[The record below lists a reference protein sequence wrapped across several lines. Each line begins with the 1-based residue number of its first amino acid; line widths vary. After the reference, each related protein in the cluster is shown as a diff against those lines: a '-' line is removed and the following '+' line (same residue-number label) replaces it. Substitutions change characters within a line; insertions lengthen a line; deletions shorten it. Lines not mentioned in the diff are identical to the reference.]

1 MTPQSVHPPA
11 RLTGHAAGAGRPW
24 PMGASLTGD
33 GVNFAVF
40 SAHAERI
47 ELCLFTPDGRKETA
61 RLPILE
67 RDGDIW
73 HIHVGGLTPGT
84 VYGFRA
90 HGPYAPEQGHRFN
103 PNKLLLDPYARALE
117 GRVKWSDA
125 LMGYRIGS
133 SRGDLSFDTRDSAF
147 AVPKAVVIDP
157 SFSWGTDQAPRL
169 PRIDTVLYEAHVKSM
184 TALHP
189 GVPQGLRGTYLGLCS
204 DAVIDHLLKLGVTA
218 IELMPVHAFLDDR
231 FLVARGLRN
240 HWGYNTLAFFAPE
253 PRYMSK
259 GALWEFQTMVRRF
272 HSAGIEVILDV
283 VYNHTAEGDEWGPTL
298 SFRGLDNASYYRL
311 AGGGRFYVN
320 DTGTG
325 NTLNLTHPM
334 VLRMV
339 MDSLRYWVEAAHV
352 DGFRFDLCTV
362 LGREAHGFDPQGG
375 FFDAIRQDP
384 VLSRVKL
391 IAEPWDI
398 GPGGYQLGAYPH
410 PFHEWNDRFRDG
422 VRRFWKGDA
431 GMTRDLAARLLGSAD
446 RFDHSGRA
454 ATSSVNFVTSH
465 DGFTLEDLVSYTIK
479 RNFANGE
486 DNRDG
491 HHENHSDN
499 LGVEGPTK
507 DQKVLAARALRKRN
521 LLATVFLAQ
530 GVPMLLAGDE
540 IGHSQGGNNN
550 AYAQD
555 NETSWIDWTR
565 GDGDLAAFVARLAAL
580 RRALPVLRQRR
591 FLHARQRASDG
602 VPDVIW
608 RRADGT
614 VPQSEEW
621 HDPAFRCLCLE
632 MRMQAEGG
640 DPNPQA
646 VFAVFN
652 AGAAQ
657 ALHLPDTAPGWELL
671 IDTTRPVLQPSGKAS
686 DLTAVP
692 AHSVLLFRSLTG
704 TPKGGPP

>member
-1 MTPQSVHPPA
+1 
-11 RLTGHAAGAGRPW
+11 
-24 PMGASLTGD
+24 MGASFTGD

-40 SAHAERI
+40 SAHAEKI
-47 ELCLFTPDGRKETA
+47 ELCLFTADGRKETA
-61 RLPILE
+61 RLAVTD

-73 HIHVGGLTPGT
+73 HIHVGGLTLGT

-117 GRVKWSDA
+117 GRLKWSDA
-125 LMGYRIGS
+125 VMGYKIGS
-133 SRGDLSFDTRDSAF
+133 PRGDLSFDARDSAF
-147 AVPKAVVIDP
+147 AVPKAVVADP
-157 SFSWGTDQAPRL
+157 SFSWGNDQAPRT
-169 PRIDTVLYEAHVKSM
+169 PRVDSVIYEAHVKSM

-189 GVPQGLRGTYLGLCS
+189 GVDKGLRGTYLGLCS
-204 DAVIDHLLKLGVTA
+204 DLVIEHLLKLGVTA
-218 IELMPVHAFLDDR
+218 IELLPVQAFIDDR
-231 FLVARGLRN
+231 FLVAKGLRN

-253 PRYMSK
+253 PRYMSQ

-311 AGGGRFYVN
+311 AGGGRHYVN

-339 MDSLRYWVEAAHV
+339 MDSLRYWVELGHV
-352 DGFRFDLCTV
+352 DGFRFDLATV
-362 LGREAHGFDPQGG
+362 LGREAHGFDPNGG

-391 IAEPWDI
+391 IAEPWDV

-431 GMTRDLAARLLGSAD
+431 GMTRDLSARLLGSAD
-446 RFDHSGRA
+446 RFDHSGRS
-454 ATSSVNFVTSH
+454 ATSSINFVTSH
-465 DGFTLEDLVSYTIK
+465 DGFTLDDLVSYTIK

-507 DQKVLAARALRKRN
+507 DAKVLAARALRKRN
-521 LLATVFLAQ
+521 LLATMMLAQ
-530 GVPMLLAGDE
+530 GVPMILAGDE

-555 NETSWIDWTR
+555 NETSWIDWS
-565 GDGDLAAFVARLAAL
+565 AADTALLRFVARLAML
-580 RRALPVLRQRR
+580 RQSLPVLRQRR
-591 FLHARQRASDG
+591 FLHARPRPSDG

-608 RRADGT
+608 RRANGT

-621 HDPAFRCLCLE
+621 HDPAFRCLCVEL
-632 MRMQAEGG
+632 RMAAEGG
-640 DPNPQA
+640 DPNPEA

-652 AGAAQ
+652 TGPAT

-671 IDTTRPVLQPSGKAS
+671 LDTTRP
-686 DLTAVP
+686 DLIPDDQARFTEAP
-692 AHSVLLFRSLTG
+692 ANAVLLFRSVTTARNG
-704 TPKGGPP
+704 DKP

>member
-1 MTPQSVHPPA
+1 MTPQTVSPPA
-11 RLTGHAAGAGRPW
+11 RLQGHAVAPGRPW

-47 ELCLFTPDGRKETA
+47 ELCLFTADGRKELA
-61 RLPILE
+61 RLPITE

-73 HIHVGGLTPGT
+73 HIEVCGLTVGA

-90 HGPYAPEQGHRFN
+90 YGPYAPDQGHRFN
-103 PNKLLLDPYARALE
+103 PHKLLLDPYARALE
-117 GRVKWSDA
+117 GRLKWSDA
-125 LMGYRIGS
+125 LMGYKIGS
-133 SRGDLSFDTRDSAF
+133 PRGDLSFDTRDSAF
-147 AVPKAVVIDP
+147 AVPKAVVTDP
-157 SFSWGTDQAPRL
+157 SFTWGNDQPPRT
-169 PRIDTVLYEAHVKSM
+169 PRCETLIYEAHVKSM

-189 GVPQGLRGTYLGLCS
+189 GVDKGLRGTYLGLSC
-204 DAVIDHLLKLGVTA
+204 DPVIDHLQKLGVTA
-218 IELMPVHAFLDDR
+218 IELLPVQSFIDDR
-231 FLVARGLRN
+231 FLVSRGLRN
-240 HWGYNTLAFFAPE
+240 HWGYNTLCFFAPE
-253 PRYMSK
+253 PRYMSQ
-259 GALWEFQTMVRRF
+259 GALWEVQTMVRRF
-272 HSAGIEVILDV
+272 HAAGIEVILDV

-298 SFRGLDNASYYRL
+298 SYRGLDNASYYRL
-311 AGGGRFYVN
+311 AGGGRHYVN
-320 DTGTG
+320 DAGTG

-339 MDSLRYWVEAAHV
+339 MDSLRYWVEAVHV
-352 DGFRFDLCTV
+352 DGFRFDLATT
-362 LGREAHGFDPQGG
+362 LGREAHGFDPNGG

-391 IAEPWDI
+391 IAEPWDL

-431 GMTRDLAARLLGSAD
+431 GLTRDLAARLLGSAE

-454 ATSSVNFVTSH
+454 ATSSINYVTSH
-465 DGFTLEDLVSYTIK
+465 DGFTLEDLVSYTVK

-507 DQKVLAARALRKRN
+507 DANVLAARTLRKRN
-521 LLATVFLAQ
+521 LLATLFLSQ

-555 NETSWIDWTR
+555 NEISWLDWTKA
-565 GDGDLAAFVARLAAL
+565 DADFLTFVRRLSAL

-591 FLHARQRASDG
+591 FLHARPRLSDG
-602 VPDVIW
+602 LPDVIW
-608 RRADGT
+608 RRANGT

-621 HDPAFRCLCLE
+621 HDPAFRCLCVEL
-632 MRMQAEGG
+632 RMQAEGG
-640 DPNPQA
+640 DPNPEA

-652 AGAAQ
+652 TGAATP
-657 ALHLPDTAPGWELL
+657 LHLPETAHAWHLL
-671 IDTTRPVLQPSGKAS
+671 LDTTRP
-686 DLTAVP
+686 DLPEEGIP
-692 AHSVLLFRSLTG
+692 AADFAEAPAQSVLLFRSVTQ
-704 TPKGGPP
+704 PAKG